1 MGQAVSMLGMASTGT
16 AISGLSGAAA
26 TNATLAWLGGGSL
39 ASGGLGMAGG
49 TAVLGSVVAGPVLL
63 VMGYLAAGKSEEAL
77 TQALTHSAEIDKA
90 VEQLVS
96 MSVAL
101 DAIDTRTQELAWVLQ
116 TLDDRFQAAA
126 NRVSRMVGR
135 VRRDREAIYLDEGR
149 PLPES
154 LATQKIEYAKLSEKD
169 QSSFN
174 VMIALGSA
182 LYHVA
187 KVEILDSEGRV
198 TDKSKKTIKEMQ
210 HLLEQA

>member
-49 TAVLGSVVAGPVLL
+49 TAVLGSVMAGPVLL

-77 TQALTHSAEIDKA
+77 TKALTHSAEIDKA
-90 VEQLVS
+90 VEQLAS

-101 DAIDTRTQELAWVLQ
+101 DAIDTRTQELARVLQ
-116 TLDDRFQAAA
+116 TLDERFQAAA

>member
-1 MGQAVSMLGMASTGT
+1 M
-16 AISGLSGAAA
+16 
-26 TNATLAWLGGGSL
+26 
-39 ASGGLGMAGG
+39 
-49 TAVLGSVVAGPVLL
+49 
-63 VMGYLAAGKSEEAL
+63 
-77 TQALTHSAEIDKA
+77 
-90 VEQLVS
+90 EQLAS

-101 DAIDTRTQELAWVLQ
+101 DAIDTRTQELARVLQ
-116 TLDDRFQAAA
+116 TLDERFQAAA